1 MSTDSA
7 MPDQHPGTATGAPER
22 AAGAEPEAVFL
33 RVRTEV
39 LRVMVGREEPL
50 EQLLIA
56 VLCRGHALLE
66 DVPGVGK
73 TVLARAFAA
82 ALGCEFR
89 RIQFTPD
96 VLPSD
101 ITGSSIYNQRTAD
114 FEFRPGPLATQ
125 VLLADEINRATPRA
139 QSALLEAM
147 EERQVTVDGQTRP
160 LPQPFLVLATQ
171 NPIEL
176 EGTFPLP
183 EAQLD
188 RFLVRVPL
196 GYPTL
201 DEEHMIL
208 QRFEH
213 DDPLARVRPVTT
225 PAEIVALGERRG
237 EVLVGGDVRGYLLE
251 LVRGTRTDSRVAL
264 GASPRG
270 ALALHRAVQAR
281 ALLHGRSFALPDDVK
296 ALAVPVLA
304 HRILLTA
311 QARLRGETPE
321 GVVAA
326 MLETTPVPVETELVE
341 ELGGADVG

>member
-1 MSTDSA
+1 
-7 MPDQHPGTATGAPER
+7 
-22 AAGAEPEAVFL
+22 
-33 RVRTEV
+33 
-39 LRVMVGREEPL
+39 
-50 EQLLIA
+50 
-56 VLCRGHALLE
+56 
-66 DVPGVGK
+66 
-73 TVLARAFAA
+73 
-82 ALGCEFR
+82 
-89 RIQFTPD
+89 
-96 VLPSD
+96 
-101 ITGSSIYNQRTAD
+101 
-114 FEFRPGPLATQ
+114 
-125 VLLADEINRATPRA
+125 
-139 QSALLEAM
+139 
-147 EERQVTVDGQTRP
+147 
-160 LPQPFLVLATQ
+160 
-171 NPIEL
+171 
-176 EGTFPLP
+176 
-183 EAQLD
+183 D

-201 DEEHMIL
+201 DEEHTIL

-237 EVLVGGDVRGYLLE
+237 EVLVGDDVRGYLLE
-251 LVRGTRTDSRVAL
+251 IVRGTRTDSRVAL